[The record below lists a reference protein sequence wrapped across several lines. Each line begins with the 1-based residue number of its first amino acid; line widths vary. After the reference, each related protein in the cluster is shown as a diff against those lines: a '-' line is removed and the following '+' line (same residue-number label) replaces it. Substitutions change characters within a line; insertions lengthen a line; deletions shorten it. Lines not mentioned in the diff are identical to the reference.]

1 MNFAHHTYTHIIIGA
16 GSAGCLLANRISSNP
31 DYKILLIE
39 AGSWDQ
45 NLWIKLPVGYFK
57 SINNPAVSR
66 HFPTS
71 PSAGTAG
78 RSIIWPRG
86 RVIGGSSSINGLI
99 FIRGQKENFDGWD
112 ALGNKGWSYN
122 DVLPYF
128 RKLEQFSGAPSQF
141 HGHHGDLRVSELR
154 NHHPHCEAW
163 VAAAQHLGLPEND
176 DFNGASTYGVGA
188 YHLSIGKR
196 LRSSAAAAFL
206 KPVLSRDNLTV
217 ITETMVEKIII
228 TDGVATGVRVKH
240 KGTSTTISAEAEIIL
255 CAGAI
260 QSPQILQLSGVGP
273 AKLLSQLDIPVVV
286 DRPEVGGNLQD
297 HYQMRTILKM
307 NDPVSLNNQVRSPLA
322 LMKMGFDWLIKGRGP
337 LTVGAGQVGGAGR
350 TEHAPTAAPDVQ
362 FNVMPLSVDKPGEP
376 LHSYSGFTAAVWQ
389 CHPESRGRT
398 DIASP
403 DPAADPTIQPNYLS
417 TELDQKT
424 MVAGIKMLRNI
435 YQQPPFKTLWHDEM
449 VPGNQVQ
456 TDDEILSAIQ
466 SGGGTVYHCVGTCR
480 MGVDKNAV
488 VTPELKVRGVERLRV
503 VDASVMPLI
512 TSANTNAPTYMI
524 AEKAA
529 DMIQRGS

>member
-1 MNFAHHTYTHIIIGA
+1 
-16 GSAGCLLANRISSNP
+16 
-31 DYKILLIE
+31 
-39 AGSWDQ
+39 
-45 NLWIKLPVGYFK
+45 
-57 SINNPAVSR
+57 
-66 HFPTS
+66 
-71 PSAGTAG
+71 
-78 RSIIWPRG
+78 
-86 RVIGGSSSINGLI
+86 
-99 FIRGQKENFDGWD
+99 
-112 ALGNKGWSYN
+112 
-122 DVLPYF
+122 
-128 RKLEQFSGAPSQF
+128 
-141 HGHHGDLRVSELR
+141 
-154 NHHPHCEAW
+154 
-163 VAAAQHLGLPEND
+163 
-176 DFNGASTYGVGA
+176 
-188 YHLSIGKR
+188 
-196 LRSSAAAAFL
+196 
-206 KPVLSRDNLTV
+206 
-217 ITETMVEKIII
+217 MVEKIII

-322 LMKMGFDWLIKGRGP
+322 LMKMGFDWLIKGSGP

-389 CHPESRGRT
+389 CHPESRGRI

-424 MVAGIKMLRNI
+424 MVAGIKILRNI